1 MKVLIENIKEVPGK
15 TWDAMFDIVLV
26 VDNYRT
32 IRIIA
37 CGIEKK
43 DGQIHLRIPTKISNE
58 SGQVYQIVFFDH
70 TTWKEIK
77 DKVRKTFGGVD
88 CAADPKEDN

>member
-58 SGQVYQIVFFDH
+58 SGQVYQIVFL
-70 TTWKEIK
+70 TTQHGKRSKIK
-77 DKVRKTFGGVD
+77 SEKLLEV
-88 CAADPKEDN
+88 